1 MQYLT
6 KNKNTLVLAFFLF
19 FLILTYFGL
28 LPNFYNLIQ
37 PDSYSYINGSDK
49 QKHLYTVIIK
59 TFSNIDGNFNYLISF
74 QKLFLISSILF
85 LFIFLSKSNLFLAS
99 LFLILLV
106 GNISYISYSKVILT
120 ESIFFSFLNFFL
132 GFILFYEKTK
142 KEILIYLAC
151 FCLGGLYAIKS
162 IGFII
167 TIPFFLITCFCY
179 NKKKRILISTLFL
192 CLLPL
197 LESFHYYA
205 LSENKSRTSVLE
217 NAFLGKIFVV
227 SGVDNNTLL
236 TNKEEIFLNNIVR
249 KSQKVH
255 KHLDTISNPIKKNI
269 FLQNYEVYGQFNLNK
284 KKELNSEEIRE
295 LLFKLILNNKLDY
308 LQLSINNYIFSWIP
322 LGVMSQKYLIN
333 ELKGVPIENLTFG
346 GKGLNLSFLLTNFIM
361 ISFVVL
367 FFIFHLLILISL
379 KRFIFRKYNILD
391 LVLLTTPI
399 YMLTYSVLNV
409 GAFRFFLPVYPLV
422 LLGIIYEIIKILRL
436 KTV

>member
-19 FLILTYFGL
+19 FFILTYFGL

-106 GNISYISYSKVILT
+106 CNISYISYSKVILT

-151 FCLGGLYAIKS
+151 FCLGCLYAIKS

-179 NKKKRILISTLFL
+179 NKKKRIMISNLFI

-197 LESFHYYA
+197 
-205 LSENKSRTSVLE
+205 
-217 NAFLGKIFVV
+217 I
-227 SGVDNNTLL
+227 
-236 TNKEEIFLNNIVR
+236 
-249 KSQKVH
+249 
-255 KHLDTISNPIKKNI
+255 
-269 FLQNYEVYGQFNLNK
+269 
-284 KKELNSEEIRE
+284 
-295 LLFKLILNNKLDY
+295 
-308 LQLSINNYIFSWIP
+308 
-322 LGVMSQKYLIN
+322 
-333 ELKGVPIENLTFG
+333 
-346 GKGLNLSFLLTNFIM
+346 
-361 ISFVVL
+361 
-367 FFIFHLLILISL
+367 
-379 KRFIFRKYNILD
+379 
-391 LVLLTTPI
+391 
-399 YMLTYSVLNV
+399 
-409 GAFRFFLPVYPLV
+409 
-422 LLGIIYEIIKILRL
+422 
-436 KTV
+436 